1 MDKCLF
7 LYNKIL
13 LSNKKKILIYVST
26 WMNPEN
32 ITLCERR
39 QTQKASYYTIP
50 FIRNVQIQ
58 RQKCRLV
65 TDRSWERKK

>member
-13 LSNKKKILIYVST
+13 LSNKKKILIYAST

-32 ITLCERR
+32 ITLLKEGRLKR
-39 QTQKASYYTIP
+39 PRI
-50 FIRNVQIQ
+50 IQ
-58 RQKCRLV
+58 FHL
-65 TDRSWERKK
+65 